1 MRKIASIAAL
11 TLAACSSGTE
21 PFDPVLR
28 MDIQLGG
35 AAVDYSD
42 SVRVSLTL
50 TNISARTVEVLP
62 ADAYGICM
70 HAFEVFDSGK
80 RQVSV
85 MEALCALAN
94 FAVPEPID
102 LAPGGSIAITDWWR
116 PSEST
121 IDGGPITPGV
131 YQVRGRAFG
140 DERIARSGLR
150 AILVR

>member
-1 MRKIASIAAL
+1 MRTIATIAAL

-28 MDIQLGG
+28 LDIQLGS
-35 AAVDYSD
+35 AAVAYTD

-50 TNISARTVEVLP
+50 TNVSQRTIKVFP

-80 RQVSV
+80 RQVAV
-85 MEALCALAN
+85 MEAFCALAN
-94 FAVPEPID
+94 IAVPEPID
-102 LAPGGSIAITDWWR
+102 LAPGGTIAITDWWR
-116 PSEST
+116 PREST
-121 IDGGPITPGV
+121 IDGEAIAPGV
-131 YQVRGRAFG
+131 YQLRGRAFA
-140 DERIARSGLR
+140 DERVARSGLR